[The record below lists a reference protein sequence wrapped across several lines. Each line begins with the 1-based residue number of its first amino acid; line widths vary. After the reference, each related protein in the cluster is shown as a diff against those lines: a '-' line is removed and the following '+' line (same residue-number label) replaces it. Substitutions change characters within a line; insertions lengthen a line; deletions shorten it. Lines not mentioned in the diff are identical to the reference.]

1 MGSRCQ
7 ELYELKEELMANKKE
22 YFSVIPQISIIVK
35 AQNNEKTIIKCL
47 RALSNQSLEDIEII
61 VLDNNSSDDTYSM
74 ACIYSEIDN
83 RVKCFK
89 NKDDLDILKIV
100 RSKNVVSISAKKI
113 IGKNFAKKVLNKG
126 NAISGFFN
134 CIKIFLKQVFSISI
148 FDGHIVVFICG
159 IQIRSKL
166 KRKPIFN
173 NVVEYGLNKKNRP
186 IKLIASLTTFPER
199 IATVKETIKSLL
211 LQTCKPDELI
221 LWLAKE
227 QFPNGEESL
236 PNDLLVLKNFGLS
249 IKWCNDI
256 KSYKKL
262 IPALKEYPN
271 DIIITFD
278 DDIYYDSNII
288 ENLYKSYLNHPN
300 CVSTNRGWRLNFK
313 NNKINTLK
321 TAQLYW
327 TRFNDE
333 TFKNT
338 IIGCGGV
345 LYPPHCLNEE
355 VIDEDKF
362 MSIIPTQDD
371 IWFWAMAVLNN
382 TPIRVVS
389 SYDINLLTVDNTQ
402 QYGLC
407 KINSKKNKKGMTG
420 SIALA
425 TIIDKYPQIVEKIKK
440 DGENV

>member
-1 MGSRCQ
+1 MGSRSIDIYKLR
-7 ELYELKEELMANKKE
+7 ETLMENQKN
-22 YFSVIPQISIIVK
+22 YFFDSPKLSVVVK
-35 AQNNEKTIIKCL
+35 THNDEKRIIKCL
-47 RALSNQSLEDIEII
+47 QALSKQTVEEIEII
-61 VLDNNSSDDTYSM
+61 VVDDNSTDATYSL
-74 ACIYSEIDN
+74 ACTYSEVDN
-83 RVKCFK
+83 RVKVFRNK
-89 NKDDLDILKIV
+89 NDLDISKIV
-100 RSKNVVSISAKKI
+100 KSKNVVLISAKKI
-113 IGKNFAKKVLNKG
+113 IGKNFVKKVLNKD
-126 NAISGFFN
+126 NAINGFFN

-148 FDGHIVVFICG
+148 FDGHVVVFICG
-159 IQIRSKL
+159 LQIRSKL
-166 KRKPIFN
+166 KRRPIFN
-173 NVVEYGLNKKNRP
+173 NVSEYGLNKNNRP
-186 IKLIASLTTFPER
+186 IKLIVSLTTFPER
-199 IATVKETIKSLL
+199 IITVKETVKSLL

-227 QFPNGEESL
+227 QFPNGVKSL
-236 PNDLLVLKNFGLS
+236 PKDLLDLEKFGLS

-278 DDIYYDSNII
+278 DDIYYDNNIV
-288 ENLYKSYLNHPN
+288 ENLYKSYLKHPN
-300 CVSTNRGWRLNFK
+300 CISTNRGWRLKFK

-327 TRFNDE
+327 TRFKDK

-345 LYPPHCLNEE
+345 LYPPHCLAEE
-355 VIDEDKF
+355 VVNENKF
-362 MSIIPTQDD
+362 MSILPTQDD

-382 TPIRVVS
+382 TPIRVVA
-389 SYDINLLTVDNTQ
+389 SYDINLVTVENTQ
-402 QYGLC
+402 QHGLC
-407 KINSKKNKKGMTG
+407 KINKKHKKGMTG

-440 DGENV
+440 EGENV